1 MWNLSAPE
9 AYRCDLSEDLRSLTL
24 HILNWRQKVD
34 RRAQDNCN
42 DAYWETEIVYIID
55 GNNVIGGRV
64 GWHRDKPGSRRLL
77 MQDLARL
84 ARTKKL
90 RLNVVFDGAP
100 DPQFPDGS
108 SYRGVGIFYSRQ
120 GSDADA
126 RIIEM
131 VEAERNKKSLV
142 VVTSDGKLISRVRAC
157 GARIMRSGE
166 FRRMLDEVVENA
178 EAVENAPDQEPD
190 APDIKDDEMNEW
202 LRYFGV
208 EESEGA

>member
-1 MWNLSAPE
+1 
-9 AYRCDLSEDLRSLTL
+9 
-24 HILNWRQKVD
+24 
-34 RRAQDNCN
+34 
-42 DAYWETEIVYIID
+42 
-55 GNNVIGGRV
+55 
-64 GWHRDKPGSRRLL
+64 

-84 ARTKKL
+84 ARMKRL

-108 SYRGVGIFYSRQ
+108 SYRGVRVFYSRP

-142 VVTSDGKLISRVRAC
+142 VVTSDRKLTSRVRAC
-157 GARIMRSGE
+157 GARVMRSGE
-166 FRRMLDEVVENA
+166 FRQALNEVVEKS
-178 EAVENAPDQEPD
+178 PGQEPD
-190 APDIKDDEMNEW
+190 TQNGKDDDKDRVKKGELNEW

-208 EESEGA
+208 DESDSG

>member
-1 MWNLSAPE
+1 M
-9 AYRCDLSEDLRSLTL
+9 
-24 HILNWRQKVD
+24 H
-34 RRAQDNCN
+34 
-42 DAYWETEIVYIID
+42 
-55 GNNVIGGRV
+55 
-64 GWHRDKPGSRRLL
+64 
-77 MQDLARL
+77 DLARL
-84 ARTKKL
+84 GEAKKL

-108 SYRGVGIFYSRQ
+108 SYRGVRIFYSRY

-157 GARIMRSGE
+157 GARVMRSGA
-166 FRRMLDEVVENA
+166 FRHMLDQIPDKTPDRVPDGVLDRTQGKSVEP
-178 EAVENAPDQEPD
+178 VGKAPDQGPD
-190 APDIKDDEMNEW
+190 TLDTGPNVNDDEIKEW

-208 EESEGA
+208 EESDNS